1 MALIGIQDYI
11 AGTAFSGTNT
21 AAIATAV
28 AGARSITQVAS
39 AVYKDTFST
48 TSTAF
53 VTVTGFSVTITPSSL
68 RSQILIFGHINF
80 GATAAGNCGI
90 NLLCNNLEIY
100 PNNVV
105 TGRYSG
111 WSLNVSANTSTN
123 HFPFVFLHQPT
134 TVGPQT
140 YSMQTKNNAANT
152 LFINRN
158 GDDTAAALTSYRAA
172 SSITA
177 IEIVV

>member
-11 AGTAFSGTNT
+11 AGTAFQSTGTNI
-21 AAIATAV
+21 AAAV
-28 AGARSITQVAS
+28 AGARSIRQAIS
-39 AVYKDTFST
+39 AEYKDTFST
-48 TSTAF
+48 TSLAF
-53 VTVTGFSVTITPSSL
+53 VTITGFAVTITPASLSS
-68 RSQILIFGHINF
+68 RILIFGHINF

-105 TGRYSG
+105 AGRYSG
-111 WSLNVSANTSTN
+111 WSLNVAANTSTN
-123 HFPFVFLHQPT
+123 HLPFVFLHTPT
-134 TVGPQT
+134 AIGPQT
-140 YSMQTKNNAANT
+140 YTMQAKNNAANT

-158 GDDTAAALTSYRAA
+158 GDDTANAGTSYRAA

-177 IEIVV
+177 MEIVV